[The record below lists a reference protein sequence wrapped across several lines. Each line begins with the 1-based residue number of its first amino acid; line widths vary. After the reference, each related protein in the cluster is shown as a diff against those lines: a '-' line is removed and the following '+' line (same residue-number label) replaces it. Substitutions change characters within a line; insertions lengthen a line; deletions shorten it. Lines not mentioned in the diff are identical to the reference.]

1 MSIQRKFLFS
11 ISAVIAL
18 FALIVAVATVIT
30 TSSNVSTLVHEQK
43 KNTAD
48 RLVNI
53 LTVTD
58 SIMLERVKSSMA
70 LLKQRGEAIGE
81 PNQTDIVIVKNTQAR
96 QLRLGNAEQANTFD
110 LVDNLTSVMGGTAT
124 LFSKTGDDYIRVSTN
139 VIKNGERAIGTK
151 LAPDGKAIK
160 KINQQEAYY
169 GAVDILGSPYLTGYE
184 PMFNSSG
191 DVVGI
196 WYVGY
201 SADLNVLEQAIK
213 QSHVLK
219 EGFVAL
225 RDAKGNIR
233 MHSAHVNDRQV
244 ADALQPNDDWVVEVV
259 PFSPWGYDIILVAST
274 SEKSAMVRSSVLVV
288 VLKIVLASVGI
299 LITIWL
305 LVKYIVGKP
314 LEEFIGVVN
323 NLSSGEGD
331 LTFRFQASRSDE
343 FGTMARAF
351 NGLLSQL
358 QDTLQSVDEATD
370 HMLAKSERLNATAL
384 QSKDTVSQLSRET
397 ESINNAISLM
407 QQNAQT
413 VSSTI
418 RSSSEAAHAA
428 DQDTRNSV
436 SVLAQTIKDIQ
447 SQASDVDASVQVIT

>member
-30 TSSNVSTLVHEQK
+30 TSSNVSTLVQEQK

-58 SIMLERVKSSMA
+58 TIMLERVKSSMA

-81 PNQTDIVIVKNTQAR
+81 PNQTDIVTVKNTQAR

-219 EGFVAL
+219 KALLPFVMQ
-225 RDAKGNIR
+225 K
-233 MHSAHVNDRQV
+233 V
-244 ADALQPNDDWVVEVV
+244 
-259 PFSPWGYDIILVAST
+259 
-274 SEKSAMVRSSVLVV
+274 
-288 VLKIVLASVGI
+288 
-299 LITIWL
+299 
-305 LVKYIVGKP
+305 
-314 LEEFIGVVN
+314 
-323 NLSSGEGD
+323 
-331 LTFRFQASRSDE
+331 TFACIP
-343 FGTMARAF
+343 
-351 NGLLSQL
+351 
-358 QDTLQSVDEATD
+358 
-370 HMLAKSERLNATAL
+370 HM
-384 QSKDTVSQLSRET
+384 
-397 ESINNAISLM
+397 
-407 QQNAQT
+407 
-413 VSSTI
+413 
-418 RSSSEAAHAA
+418 
-428 DQDTRNSV
+428 
-436 SVLAQTIKDIQ
+436 
-447 SQASDVDASVQVIT
+447 